1 MVRKLS
7 KIEESTG
14 RTPEALTTAPVMY
27 GYERELVLAFN
38 YLTGRRQVG
47 FAANP
52 IQLTEIEAYIRLV
65 GDSGIPRDIFLEL
78 LSGMDEVYMQ
88 KVNSGNKS
96 SS

>member
-1 MVRKLS
+1 
-7 KIEESTG
+7 
-14 RTPEALTTAPVMY
+14 
-27 GYERELVLAFN
+27 
-38 YLTGRRQVG
+38 
-47 FAANP
+47 
-52 IQLTEIEAYIRLV
+52 V